1 VASRKCGN
9 GWEHQNGRCYY
20 FSRFSTNF
28 FAAMYFCKRF
38 GGALV
43 EIDGHNEY
51 HTVVSLARARNFPDF
66 YIGLTDIFSEGTWV
80 KASSYKFQ
88 TYFRWSPGEPN
99 NNRDQDCAQVY
110 RVNSKMDDV
119 WCSEN
124 RNFVCEK

>member
-1 VASRKCGN
+1 
-9 GWEHQNGRCYY
+9 
-20 FSRFSTNF
+20 
-28 FAAMYFCKRF
+28 MYFCKRF

-51 HTVVSLARARNFPDF
+51 QTVVSLARARNFPDF

-110 RVNSKMDDV
+110 RVNH
-119 WCSEN
+119 
-124 RNFVCEK
+124 